1 MYKTILLPL
10 ARQDI
15 KDAAQWYNEQA
26 HGLGKKFT
34 AAVRK
39 TVRFIQKNPTS
50 VALRYDDTRTAL
62 LDTFPYMVHFS
73 INENKKRIIIS
84 AVLSTHRDPGI
95 WKER

>member
-1 MYKTILLPL
+1 MYKAILLPL
-10 ARQDI
+10 ASQDI
-15 KDAAQWYNEQA
+15 REAAHWYNGQSP
-26 HGLGKKFT
+26 GLGKKFT

-39 TVRFIQKNPTS
+39 TVRYIQKNPRA

-62 LDTFPYMVHFS
+62 LDTFPYMVHFT
-73 INENKKRIIIS
+73 IDEQKKTIVNS